1 MIDLDALHSLVE
13 QKFVTVQKHPE
24 ADLYIY
30 NYSPLVQYQRLWND
44 ITLMTRGLILDKK
57 GQIIARPFK
66 KFFNLEEH
74 TAADIPQ
81 EPFEVYDKADGSL
94 GILYWLKDQ
103 PRIATRGSF
112 ISEQALH
119 ATQLFGDRYGSV
131 LTKLDRNV
139 TYLFEIIYPSN
150 RIVVDYGAM
159 DDLVLLGVLDNQT
172 GLDLPLPQNLGFPVI
187 TRYDGINDLGQL
199 KNLEQENKEGFV
211 IRFKS
216 GFRLKVKF
224 SEYVRL
230 HRIVTQ
236 TSSTVVWEHLAS
248 GQSLEELL
256 ERVPDEFYAWVK
268 QTKMEL
274 ETQFNV
280 ILEEAKLA
288 FKTFPTRKETAAYF
302 LTQKYPHV
310 MFRLLDNKDTSEL
323 IWKMI
328 KPVYSKPFKI
338 ET

>member
-1 MIDLDALHSLVE
+1 
-13 QKFVTVQKHPE
+13 
-24 ADLYIY
+24 
-30 NYSPLVQYQRLWND
+30 
-44 ITLMTRGLILDKK
+44 MTRGLILDKK

-74 TAADIPQ
+74 TAVDIPQ
-81 EPFEVYDKADGSL
+81 EPFEVYEKADGSL
-94 GILYWLKDQ
+94 GILYWLNDQ
-103 PRIATRGSF
+103 PCIATRGSF

-131 LTKLDRNV
+131 LAKLDRNV

-187 TRYDGINDLGQL
+187 TRHDGINDLGQL

-274 ETQFNV
+274 ETQFNA

-310 MFRLLDNKDTSEL
+310 MFRLLDNKDPSEL